1 MTERQSLARF
11 EAENSPE
18 GLLRR
23 YARGRVRHFV
33 PRQIATVAGSL
44 ALALLVSLEEGQGS
58 EQQGREGGRHRPRVL
73 SPLRGAG
80 SVSGRAD
87 PPCGDREVLH
97 TGSRSE
103 PVS

>member
-1 MTERQSLARF
+1 MTMTERQSLARF

-44 ALALLVSLEEGQGS
+44 ALALLVSLD
-58 EQQGREGGRHRPRVL
+58 VAFL
-73 SPLRGAG
+73 AAG
-80 SVSGRAD
+80 LALLG
-87 PPCGDREVLH
+87 
-97 TGSRSE
+97 
-103 PVS
+103 